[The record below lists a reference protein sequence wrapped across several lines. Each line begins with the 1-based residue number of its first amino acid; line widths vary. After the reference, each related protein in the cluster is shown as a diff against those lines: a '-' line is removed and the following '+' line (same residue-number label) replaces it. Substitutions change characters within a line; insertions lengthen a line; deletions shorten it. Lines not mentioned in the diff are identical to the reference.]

1 MALEA
6 LLPPPSIA
14 GTHAEY
20 AAPLLPTARGWRP
33 RVLPVPSLSP
43 EAWWC
48 PWERWDV
55 KAAPAARGSR
65 GSATAWLWNGLFL
78 HLLITE
84 EVKPDPGKQARSA
97 EINSLQQDKGTDLR
111 AAQATAFPQAQQQL
125 PRSSSE
131 TCTSPVAAP
140 APPVASLC
148 GSQGTAVNHICPRYQ
163 PDLLQISAGSAA
175 DTICPGRGSTG
186 SPWSL
191 LTLHSAVQH
200 VQCCLHCMDRGH
212 MDTSQSKGNSLS
224 AQHSWVQPSPA
235 LPLFQTPE
243 LSKAG
248 AYLYSPPYISVPAL
262 AVQSCFSF
270 HS

>member
-48 PWERWDV
+48 PWEGWDV

-125 PRSSSE
+125 PRSSSV
-131 TCTSPVAAP
+131 TCTSPVSAP
-140 APPVASLC
+140 AAKPREASGC
-148 GSQGTAVNHICPRYQ
+148 CSTIQRASF
-163 PDLLQISAGSAA
+163 LL
-175 DTICPGRGSTG
+175 
-186 SPWSL
+186 
-191 LTLHSAVQH
+191 LH
-200 VQCCLHCMDRGH
+200 
-212 MDTSQSKGNSLS
+212 
-224 AQHSWVQPSPA
+224 
-235 LPLFQTPE
+235 
-243 LSKAG
+243 
-248 AYLYSPPYISVPAL
+248 
-262 AVQSCFSF
+262 
-270 HS
+270 